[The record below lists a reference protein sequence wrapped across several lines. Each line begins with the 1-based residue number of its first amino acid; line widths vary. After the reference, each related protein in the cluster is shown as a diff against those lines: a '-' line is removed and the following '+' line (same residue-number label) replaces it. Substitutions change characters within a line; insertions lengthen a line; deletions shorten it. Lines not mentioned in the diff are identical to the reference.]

1 MSSYHA
7 MATIVRKP
15 TSKYWFAAFRDARG
29 RQHRKTT
36 REIDKKRAQTVADQ
50 LERVAQR
57 KGNPQ
62 KVRETFANLY
72 KEFYGEDL
80 PSATVRGF
88 IDRWLKDRK
97 RETSDATYAIYEKT
111 AERFLT
117 FLSGDADREL
127 GSVTKSRIVDYRNQL
142 ADKLAPATVNRD
154 VKIIRMIFRQARLDG
169 YLFQDPAE
177 GVSIIKSRNGERS
190 RRPLT
195 IPEIQSILSVADPEW
210 QSLIKFG
217 LYTGQ
222 RLADIASL
230 TWDQIDLHRNE
241 IRLVTRK
248 TGKRLLLPIAGALH
262 LHIESLDPADRP
274 GVPVHP
280 RAYASLEEQGR
291 VNTLSNEFTDLMAQV
306 GLRPALTHQS
316 RGKGRDGRRAGMDI
330 SYHSLRHS
338 AVSLMKDAGI
348 PDSVVMAL
356 VGHDS
361 AAMSQRYTSV
371 GLESL
376 AKAQEAMPVL

>member
-1 MSSYHA
+1 
-7 MATIVRKP
+7 MASILRKP
-15 TSKYWFAAFRDARG
+15 TSKFWFAAFRDATG
-29 RQHRKTT
+29 RQHRKSTGTT
-36 REIDKKRAQTVADQ
+36 DKTKAKRIAQQYET
-50 LERVAQR
+50 VAQR

-62 KVRETFANLY
+62 RVRETFANLY
-72 KEFYGEDL
+72 KEFYGEEL

-88 IDRWLKDRK
+88 IDRWLKHRK
-97 RETSDATYAIYEKT
+97 GETSDATYSIYEKT
-111 AERFLT
+111 AERFLA
-117 FLSGDADREL
+117 FLSGDADRDL

-177 GVSIIKSRNGERS
+177 GVSIIKSRNGEKP

-195 IPEIQSILSVADPEW
+195 IAEIQSILSVADPEW

-222 RLADIASL
+222 RLADLASL
-230 TWDQIDLHRNE
+230 TWDQVDLERNE
-241 IRLVTRK
+241 IRLTTRK
-248 TGKRLLLPIAGALH
+248 TGKRLLLPIAGALRA
-262 LHIESLDPADRP
+262 HIESLDPADRP

-280 RAYASLEEQGR
+280 RAHASLEEQGR
-291 VNTLSNEFTDLMAQV
+291 VNTLSNDFTNLMAQV

-330 SYHSLRHS
+330 SFHSIRHS
-338 AVSLMKDAGI
+338 AVSILKDAGI

-371 GLESL
+371 GMESL
-376 AKAQEAMPVL
+376 TKAQEAMPAL

>member
-1 MSSYHA
+1 
-7 MATIVRKP
+7 MATIVKKP
-15 TSKYWFAAFRDARG
+15 TSQFWFAAFRDATG
-29 RQHRKTT
+29 RQRRQTT
-36 REIDKKRAQTVADQ
+36 GTTDKAKAKRIADQ
-50 LERVAQR
+50 YEAVAKR
-57 KGNPQ
+57 RGNPQ
-62 KVRETFANLY
+62 KVRENFANLY
-72 KEFYGEDL
+72 KEFYSEDL
-80 PSATVRGF
+80 PSASVREF
-88 IDRWLKDRK
+88 IDRWLKHRK
-97 RETSDATYAIYEKT
+97 GETSDETFNIYERSV
-111 AERFLT
+111 ERFLA
-117 FLSGDADREL
+117 FLGNDADRDL
-127 GSVTKSRIVDYRNQL
+127 GSVTKSQIVDYRNQR

-177 GVSIIKSRNGERS
+177 GVSIIKASNNDKP

-222 RLADIASL
+222 RLADLASL
-230 TWDQIDLHRNE
+230 TWDQVDLERNE

-248 TGKRLLLPIAGALH
+248 THKRLLLPVAGALRT
-262 LHIESLDPADRP
+262 HIESLDPADRP

-280 RAYASLEEQGR
+280 RAFASLKEQGR
-291 VNTLSNEFTDLMAQV
+291 VSTLSNDFTDLMAQV
-306 GLRPALTHQS
+306 GLRPALSHRS
-316 RGKGRDGRRAGMDI
+316 RGKGRDGRRDGMDI
-330 SYHSLRHS
+330 SFHSIRHS
-338 AVSLMKDAGI
+338 AVSLMKDAGV

-356 VGHDS
+356 VGHNS

-376 AKAQEAMPVL
+376 AKAQEAMPQL